1 MLVSSEAAMGSSRRG
16 VVAMCPEVAA
26 VLCRVAGDDL
36 ALHPRYSELVD
47 LQDFGNH
54 PPLDAGPG
62 LLDHVRLLDCVI
74 LTDLC
79 SLGSARTGG
88 LLPYRNPEEPDAG
101 HALVTRFCHLDD
113 GRIVKK
119 PPDQGGFAV
128 HPRRGS
134 LPGSAGTG
142 GCGRTRRPRSL
153 PPEPS
158 STPLRSC
165 C

>member
-1 MLVSSEAAMGSSRRG
+1 MLVSSEVAMGSSRRG

-79 SLGSARTGG
+79 SLGSAPLQAAYCRIEI
-88 LLPYRNPEEPDAG
+88 PEEPDAG
-101 HALVTRFCHLDD
+101 HALVTRFCHLDG
-113 GRIVKK
+113 GR
-119 PPDQGGFAV
+119 
-128 HPRRGS
+128 
-134 LPGSAGTG
+134 
-142 GCGRTRRPRSL
+142 
-153 PPEPS
+153 
-158 STPLRSC
+158 
-165 C
+165 